1 MRKQRAR
8 RKPVPSLTVKRAESS
23 IVSTMVRSLPHS
35 LHLCRV
41 GFLTLICCLSLVPT
55 ADAQLGRPEGLYYKS
70 WGVVIGIDDYLVAP
84 KLDGAV
90 EDGKA
95 VAAALRKLGFQEVL
109 ELYNKD
115 ASSKRMH
122 FILNEHLPRK
132 VGRQDRVVIFFAGHA
147 GASQDMHNKNIGYLV
162 PWDAQVANVS
172 KAVTLDHLKEFSR
185 RVMAKHVLFVLD
197 TAVSGW
203 DITPPQQLSLEGR
216 LSPEEDTDKRA
227 VQVLSASAQ
236 GETLARKD
244 GQGAFISA
252 LLTGVAG
259 AADGNKN
266 GWIMASELGAYVAKQ
281 VSQLSSGAQHPQ
293 FARLDGEGDT
303 VLVEGK
309 MSAYRAGP
317 EPRTEAE
324 RTAAAKEEYDKAFS
338 LLQQQK
344 DKSLEEALERLEQ
357 AIRFSPTFGDAYIL
371 KSYLYLD
378 RLNKADEALTAG
390 ELAVKYAP
398 TNPDSHYT
406 LGLVL
411 QKKGRFAEAEQAYL
425 QALVVNPGYSDVHL
439 SLGDLYAEDLKDRK
453 KAVESY
459 QRYLETGGN
468 ENRVRDYLRQ
478 AGAMEA
484 PTKQ

>member
-1 MRKQRAR
+1 MGCSHQRGLNLRHTGLLA
-8 RKPVPSLTVKRAESS
+8 LA
-23 IVSTMVRSLPHS
+23 
-35 LHLCRV
+35 C
-41 GFLTLICCLSLVPT
+41 FLSLIP
-55 ADAQLGRPEGLYYKS
+55 AASAQLGRPEGLYYKS
-70 WGVVIGIDDYLVAP
+70 WAVVIGINDYLVAP

-95 VAAALRKLGFQEVL
+95 VADAFRKLGFQEVL
-109 ELYNKD
+109 EIYNKD

-132 VGRQDRVVIFFAGHA
+132 VGRHDRVVIFFAGHA
-147 GASQDMHNKNIGYLV
+147 GASQDMHNKDIGYLV
-162 PWDAQVANVS
+162 PWDAQPANVS
-172 KAVTLDHLKEFSR
+172 KAVTMDHLKEFSR

-197 TAVSGW
+197 AAVSGW
-203 DITPPQQLSLEGR
+203 DVTPPQTLSLEGR

-227 VQVLSASAQ
+227 VQVLSAALQ
-236 GETLARKD
+236 GGALTKKD
-244 GQGAFISA
+244 GQGTFVTAFLA
-252 LLTGVAG
+252 GLRG
-259 AADGNKN
+259 AADENQN
-266 GWIMASELGAYVAKQ
+266 GWIMASEIGAYTAKQ
-281 VSQLSSGAQHPQ
+281 VSRLSGGTQQPQ

-309 MSAYRAGP
+309 LSAYRAGP

-344 DKSLEEALERLEQ
+344 EKSLEEALERLEK
-357 AIRFSPTFGDAYIL
+357 ATRYSPAFGDAYIL

-378 RLNKADEALTAG
+378 RLNKLDEALTAG
-390 ELAVKYAP
+390 ELAVKHAP
-398 TNPDSHYT
+398 TNPDSYYT

-411 QKKGRFAEAEQAYL
+411 QKKGRYKDAEKAFL

-439 SLGDLYAEDLKDRK
+439 SLGDLYADDLKNRP

-468 ENRVRDYLRQ
+468 ENRVREYLGK
-478 AGAMEA
+478 ADTAET

>member
-1 MRKQRAR
+1 
-8 RKPVPSLTVKRAESS
+8 
-23 IVSTMVRSLPHS
+23 MVRSRQQG
-35 LHLCRV
+35 LHLCRTGLLAWAFV
-41 GFLTLICCLSLVPT
+41 LSLIPT
-55 ADAQLGRPEGLYYKS
+55 ASAQLGRPEGLYYKS
-70 WGVVIGIDDYLVAP
+70 WAVVIGINDYLVAP

-95 VAAALRKLGFQEVL
+95 VAEAFRKLGFQEVL
-109 ELYNKD
+109 EVYNKD

-122 FILNEHLPRK
+122 LILNEYLPRK
-132 VGRQDRVVIFFAGHA
+132 VGRHDRVVIFFAGHA
-147 GASQDMHNKNIGYLV
+147 GASQDMHNKDIGYLV
-162 PWDAQVANVS
+162 PWDAQVSNVS
-172 KAVTLDHLKEFSR
+172 KAVTMDHLKEFSR

-197 TAVSGW
+197 SAVSGW
-203 DITPPQQLSLEGR
+203 DITPPQPLSLEGR

-227 VQVLSASAQ
+227 VQVLSAARQ
-236 GETLARKD
+236 GGTLSRKN
-244 GQGAFISA
+244 GQGTFVTAFLA
-252 LLTGVAG
+252 GVQG
-259 AADGNKN
+259 AADENKN
-266 GWIMASELGAYVAKQ
+266 GWIMASEIGAYVITQ
-281 VSQLSSGAQHPQ
+281 VNRLSGGSQQPQ

-344 DKSLEEALERLEQ
+344 EKSLEEALERLEK
-357 AIRFSPTFGDAYIL
+357 AIRYSPAFGDAYVL

-378 RLNKADEALTAG
+378 RLNKLDEALSAG
-390 ELAVKYAP
+390 ELAVKHAP
-398 TNPDSHYT
+398 TNPDAHYT

-411 QKKGRFAEAEQAYL
+411 QKKGRYKDAEKAFL
-425 QALVVNPGYSDVHL
+425 QALAVNPGYSDVHL
-439 SLGDLYAEDLKDRK
+439 SLGDLYADDLKDRP
-453 KAVESY
+453 KAVASY

-468 ENRVRDYLRQ
+468 ENRVRDYLGKANATDQ
-478 AGAMEA
+478 

>member
-1 MRKQRAR
+1 
-8 RKPVPSLTVKRAESS
+8 
-23 IVSTMVRSLPHS
+23 MVRSRQQGLN
-35 LHLCRV
+35 LCRT
-41 GFLTLICCLSLVPT
+41 GFLVLACFLSLIPT
-55 ADAQLGRPEGLYYKS
+55 ASAQLGRPEGLYYKS
-70 WGVVIGIDDYLVAP
+70 WAVVIGINDYLVAP

-95 VAAALRKLGFQEVL
+95 IAEAFRKLGFQEVL
-109 ELYNKD
+109 EVYNKD

-122 FILNEHLPRK
+122 LILNEYLPRK
-132 VGRQDRVVIFFAGHA
+132 VGRHDRVVIFFAGHA
-147 GASQDMHNKNIGYLV
+147 GASQDMHNKDIGYLV
-162 PWDAQVANVS
+162 PWDAQVSNVS
-172 KAVTLDHLKEFSR
+172 KAVTMDHLKEFSR

-197 TAVSGW
+197 SAVSGW
-203 DITPPQQLSLEGR
+203 DITPPQSLSLEGR

-227 VQVLSASAQ
+227 VQVLSAALQ
-236 GETLARKD
+236 GGTLTRKD
-244 GQGAFISA
+244 GQGTFVTTFLAG
-252 LLTGVAG
+252 LQG
-259 AADGNKN
+259 AADENQN
-266 GWIMASELGAYVAKQ
+266 GWIMASEIGTYVTKQ
-281 VSQLSSGAQHPQ
+281 VSRFSSGAQQPQ

-317 EPRTEAE
+317 EPKTDAE

-344 DKSLEEALERLEQ
+344 DKSLEEALERLEK
-357 AIRFSPTFGDAYIL
+357 AIRYSPSFGDAYVL

-378 RLNKADEALTAG
+378 RLNKLDEALTAG
-390 ELAVKYAP
+390 ELAVKHAS
-398 TNPDSHYT
+398 TNPDAHYT

-411 QKKGRFAEAEQAYL
+411 QKKGRYKDAEKAFL

-439 SLGDLYAEDLKDRK
+439 SLADLYADDLKDRP
-453 KAVESY
+453 KAVASY

-468 ENRVRDYLRQ
+468 ENRVRDYLGK
-478 AGAMEA
+478 AGATDQ

>member
-1 MRKQRAR
+1 MA
-8 RKPVPSLTVKRAESS
+8 
-23 IVSTMVRSLPHS
+23 RSLQHS
-35 LHLCRV
+35 LRLCRA
-41 GFLTLICCLSLVPT
+41 GLLALACILSLIPT

-70 WGVVIGIDDYLVAP
+70 WAVVIGINDYLVAP

-90 EDGKA
+90 EEGKA
-95 VAAALRKLGFQEVL
+95 VADAFRKLGFQEVL
-109 ELYNKD
+109 EVYNKD

-132 VGRQDRVVIFFAGHA
+132 VGRQDRVVIFFVGHA
-147 GASQDMHNKNIGYLV
+147 GASQDMHNKDIGYLV
-162 PWDAQVANVS
+162 PWDAQVSNVS

-197 TAVSGW
+197 AAVSGW
-203 DITPPQQLSLEGR
+203 DITPPQSLSLEGR

-227 VQVLSASAQ
+227 VQVLSAAAQ
-236 GETLARKD
+236 GETPVRKD
-244 GQGAFISA
+244 GQGTFVTAFLA
-252 LLTGVAG
+252 GLQG
-259 AADGNKN
+259 AADDNKN

-281 VSQLSSGAQHPQ
+281 VSRLSGNAQHPQ
-293 FARLDGEGDT
+293 FARLDGDGDT

-317 EPRTEAE
+317 EPATEAE
-324 RTAAAKEEYDKAFS
+324 RTAAAKEEYDKAFG

-344 DKSLEEALERLEQ
+344 EKSLEEALERLEK
-357 AIRFSPTFGDAYIL
+357 AIRYSPAFGDAYIL
-371 KSYLYLD
+371 KSYLYLE
-378 RLNKADEALTAG
+378 RLNKTDEALLAG

-411 QKKGRFAEAEQAYL
+411 QKKGRFADAEKAFL

-468 ENRVRDYLRQ
+468 ENRVRDYLSK
-478 AGAMEA
+478 AGAAET

>member
-1 MRKQRAR
+1 MG
-8 RKPVPSLTVKRAESS
+8 
-23 IVSTMVRSLPHS
+23 RSRPHS
-35 LHLCRV
+35 LHFFRTGLLAAAC
-41 GFLTLICCLSLVPT
+41 FCALLST

-70 WGVVIGIDDYLVAP
+70 WAVVIGINDYLVAP

-95 VAAALRKLGFQEVL
+95 VANAFRTLGFQEVL
-109 ELYNKD
+109 EVYNKD

-122 FILNEHLPRK
+122 FILNDYLPRK

-147 GASQDMHNKNIGYLV
+147 GASQDMHNKEIGYLV
-162 PWDAQVANVS
+162 PWDAQVSNVS

-216 LSPEEDTDKRA
+216 LSPEEETDKRA
-227 VQVLSASAQ
+227 VQVLSAAAQ
-236 GETLARKD
+236 GEALARKD
-244 GQGAFISA
+244 GRSVFVTT
-252 LLTGVAG
+252 LLAGLQG
-259 AADGNKN
+259 AADANKN
-266 GWIMASELGAYVAKQ
+266 GWIMASEIGAYVAKQ
-281 VSQLSSGAQHPQ
+281 VSTLNGGAQHPQ
-293 FARLDGEGDT
+293 FARLDGDGDT

-317 EPRTEAE
+317 EPTTETE
-324 RTAAAKEEYDKAFS
+324 RTAAAKEEYEKAFT
-338 LLQQQK
+338 LLQLQK
-344 DKSLEEALERLEQ
+344 EKSLEEALERLEK
-357 AIRFSPTFGDAYIL
+357 AIQFSPTFGDAYIL

-378 RLNKADEALTAG
+378 RLNKVDEALAAG

-411 QKKGRFAEAEQAYL
+411 QKKGRYKDAEKAFL

-439 SLGDLYAEDLKDRK
+439 SLGDLYAQDLKDRA

-468 ENRVRDYLRQ
+468 ENRVRDYLGQ
-478 AGAMEA
+478 AGKGNTPA
-484 PTKQ
+484 KQ